1 MFNTYMWIDYLKIFH
16 FPYARPW
23 ASFCQAQEQVNAP
36 GGIQIQLDIRDIK
49 RNNGFGRHPIKEKS
63 SGEASKAYFTFCRS
77 FQCHFS
83 ACITRVIA
91 FHRGRKE
98 ASPENK
104 ALLEGKLGNSEN

>member
-1 MFNTYMWIDYLKIFH
+1 MFNTYVWIDYLKICH
-16 FPYARPW
+16 FSCARPW
-23 ASFCQAQEQVNAP
+23 ARSCGAQEQVNAP

-49 RNNGFGRHPIKEKS
+49 RNNGFSQHPIKEKS

-77 FQCHFS
+77 FQYHFS

-104 ALLEGKLGNSEN
+104 STFRGKVRK